1 MDRREELW
9 GVPLRRGSIEALYLA
24 REAQAPMIAVSEARM
39 ILGRGMEG
47 DRYCLGIGTHCAHDD
62 DEPHYEVTLIE
73 GETIEA
79 LRRENKI
86 ELDFDAPRRNIVTR
100 SFPLHHMVKRTFRIG
115 EVIMRGIA
123 LREPCIRM
131 IDITGHGITMGLVH
145 RGGLGAQILTD
156 GVIRIGDVIEE
167 IEV

>member
-1 MDRREELW
+1 MDQSEVLW
-9 GVPLRRGSIEALYLA
+9 GIPRRRGSIEVLYLA
-24 REAQAPMIAVSEARM
+24 REAQAPMIAVNEACM
-39 ILGRGMEG
+39 ISGRGMEG

-79 LRRENKI
+79 LRREKKI

-100 SFPLHHMVKRTFRIG
+100 DFPLHHMVKRTFRIG
-115 EVIMRGIA
+115 EVILRGIA
-123 LREPCIRM
+123 LREPCMRM
-131 IDITGHGITMGLVH
+131 IDLTDHGIAMSLIH
-145 RGGLGAQILTD
+145 RGGLGAQILTG

-167 IEV
+167 I